1 MDKQSI
7 VQGQKVS
14 QELQARAKDLRR
26 NMTPAEKRLW
36 SKLRTNRLN
45 NWHFRRQQIIDGFIV
60 DFYCHR
66 AGLIIEVDGPIHKK
80 QVIEDNERTR
90 IFEDRGLK
98 ILRFTNKQIMKEL
111 NKVIDVIL
119 EKLEFE

>member
-1 MDKQSI
+1 MDKQGI

-26 NMTPAEKRLW
+26 NMTPAENRLW

-66 AGLIIEVDGPIHKK
+66 AGLIIEIDGPIHKK

-90 IFEDRGLK
+90 VFEDRGLK
-98 ILRFTNKQIMKEL
+98 ILRFTNKQIMNEL
-111 NKVIDVIL
+111 NKVLNVIL
-119 EKLEFE
+119 EKLEVE

>member
-1 MDKQSI
+1 
-7 VQGQKVS
+7 
-14 QELQARAKDLRR
+14 
-26 NMTPAEKRLW
+26 MTPAEKRLW

>member
-1 MDKQSI
+1 MNKQGI

-14 QELQARAKDLRR
+14 QELRARAKELRR

-36 SKLRTNRLN
+36 SKLRSNRLN

-66 AGLIIEVDGPIHKK
+66 AGLIIEIDGPIHKK

-90 IFEDRGLK
+90 VFEDRGLK
-98 ILRFTNKQIMKEL
+98 ILRFTNKQIMNEL
-111 NKVIDVIL
+111 NKVLNVIL
-119 EKLEFE
+119 EKLEVE

>member
-1 MDKQSI
+1 MNKLGI

-14 QELQARAKDLRR
+14 QELRARAKELRR
-26 NMTPAEKRLW
+26 NMTPTEKRLW
-36 SKLRTNRLN
+36 SKLRSNRLN

-66 AGLIIEVDGPIHKK
+66 AGLIIEIDGPIHKK

-90 IFEDRGLK
+90 VFEDRGLK
-98 ILRFTNKQIMKEL
+98 ILRFTNKQIMNEL
-111 NKVIDVIL
+111 NKVLNVIL
-119 EKLEFE
+119 EKLEVE

>member
-1 MDKQSI
+1 MDKQGI
-7 VQGQKVS
+7 AQGQKVS

>member
-1 MDKQSI
+1 MDKQGI

-26 NMTPAEKRLW
+26 NMTPAENRLW

-45 NWHFRRQQIIDGFIV
+45 NWHFRRQQIIDGFVV

-66 AGLIIEVDGPIHKK
+66 AGLIIEIDGPIHKK

-90 IFEDRGLK
+90 VFEDRGLK
-98 ILRFTNKQIMKEL
+98 ILRFTNKQIINEL
-111 NKVIDVIL
+111 NTVLNVIL
-119 EKLEFE
+119 EKLEVK

>member
-1 MDKQSI
+1 MNKQGI

-14 QELQARAKDLRR
+14 QELRARTKELRR

-36 SKLRTNRLN
+36 SKLRSNRLN

-66 AGLIIEVDGPIHKK
+66 AGLIIEIDGPIHKK

-90 IFEDRGLK
+90 VFENRGLK
-98 ILRFTNKQIMKEL
+98 ILRFTNKQIMNEL
-111 NKVIDVIL
+111 NKVLNVIL
-119 EKLEFE
+119 VKLEVE